1 MNRNFAL
8 VAVAAASLGGAVSWH
23 YATEHANAPVEVH
36 AQGGA
41 PSLTFAPMVRKVTPA
56 VVNISSTRVVRSTS
70 NRNQRGR
77 QPQQRPQTPEDFFGE
92 LFGRGGGGGFP
103 GIPNMPEQPRRQ
115 GGVGSGVIVTPDG
128 YILTNNHVVEDA
140 DQVTVSLSD
149 RREFTAK
156 VIGGDP
162 NTDIAVLKISGTNL
176 PTVPMR
182 TDIRPA
188 VGDLAL
194 AIGNPF
200 GIGQTVT
207 MGIVSATGRAG
218 LNIEQYEDFIQ
229 TDAAI
234 NPGNS
239 GGALVNASGELIGIN
254 TAILAGGGG
263 GNQGIG
269 FAIPVGMAR
278 EVMDQLVKTG
288 KVIRGYMGAQVQDVT
303 PALARAFKLPTAAG
317 AALPSIEPGSP
328 AEKAGLQPGDVVT
341 AVNGEPVADANAL
354 RLRISRTAPGTVVR
368 LTVNRAEGQREIPVT
383 LGTLPAQDRDND
395 GQPDLQGGSRT
406 PLEGVSVDELDR
418 QTAQQL
424 RLPDNARGVV
434 VTDVDVASAAY
445 DAGLRRGDVIQS
457 VNRRPVTSV
466 REFETAVGRGQ
477 TVLLLVNRGGA
488 TRFVA
493 IEQPAKQQP

>member
-23 YATEHANAPVEVH
+23 YATEHENAPVQVH

-56 VVNISSTRVVRSTS
+56 VVNISSTRVVRTTS
-70 NRNQRGR
+70 NRNPRGR

-92 LFGRGGGGGFP
+92 LFGRGGGGFP
-103 GIPNMPEQPRRQ
+103 GIPEQPRRQ
-115 GGVGSGVIVTPDG
+115 GGVGSGVIVTADG

-182 TDIRPA
+182 TDVRPA

-239 GGALVNASGELIGIN
+239 GGALVNTSGELIGIN

-288 KVIRGYMGAQVQDVT
+288 KVVRGYMGAQVQDVT

-341 AVNGEPVADANAL
+341 AVNGTEVADANAL

-383 LGTLPAQDRDND
+383 LGTLPSNQDRDQD

-424 RLPDNARGVV
+424 RLPDTARGVV
-434 VTDVDVASAAY
+434 VTDVDAASAAY
-445 DAGLRRGDVIQS
+445 EAGLRRGDVIQS

-466 REFETAVGRGQ
+466 REFEAAVGGGGRNQ
-477 TVLLLVNRGGA
+477 SILLLVNRGGA

-493 IEQPAKQQP
+493 IEPARQP